1 MEMTD
6 MRSRLRRA
14 SDQVTLPEQAFERMV
29 RRRERKRR
37 TARVASAA
45 VALAVAVAFVGGS
58 IALLSGLA
66 SDRARPLSGG
76 PGEDGPPSSH
86 DTVVGG
92 PFDEERIARENREVR
107 EYVSCMH
114 DRGWSLPEPEVW
126 EGPPHPGLL
135 DPPVAI
141 PDEPEAA
148 DRYFRDSGAC
158 GVRFE
163 DGREDPSSGGANG
176 ASEYDEARIAEENR
190 EVREY
195 LSCMRERGWIL
206 PEPQVWDGP
215 PHPGLLD
222 PPINAVPDEPEVADR
237 YFRDSAECGVE
248 YRDES
253 GGLLP
258 VEG

>member
-1 MEMTD
+1 MAMND
-6 MRSRLRRA
+6 MRSRLRGA
-14 SDQVTLPEQAFERMV
+14 SEQVTLPEQAFERMAE
-29 RRRERKRR
+29 RRERKRR

-45 VALAVAVAFVGGS
+45 VALAFAVVFVGGTM
-58 IALLSGLA
+58 ALLSGLA
-66 SDRARPLSGG
+66 SDRAQLRSGG

-86 DTVVGG
+86 DTVIGG
-92 PFDEERIARENREVR
+92 PFDEERIARENDEVR
-107 EYVSCMH
+107 EYVSCMR

-126 EGPPHPGLL
+126 VGPPHPGLL

-148 DRYFRDSGAC
+148 DRYFRDSGTC

-163 DGREDPSSGGANG
+163 DDRDKPSSAGASG
-176 ASEYDEARIAEENR
+176 DSEYDEARIAEENR

-195 LSCMRERGWIL
+195 MSCMRERGWIL
-206 PEPQVWDGP
+206 PEPQVWEGP

-222 PPINAVPDEPEVADR
+222 PPVGSVPDEPEAAAR

-248 YRDES
+248 YWDES
-253 GGLLP
+253 GNLLP
-258 VEG
+258 AEG